1 MSVPHASDLCA
12 CLTLYVRGSEV
23 RLKVAVR
30 ELMRTGEARDSL
42 LRTGSIFQAA
52 RPLFPR
58 IEALATKLMAVANL
72 NSTVHL
78 QHYNRIIAG
87 AAVAI
92 RDAQQPQQ

>member
-1 MSVPHASDLCA
+1 MCAS
-12 CLTLYVRGSEV
+12 LTLCVRGSEV

-30 ELMRTGEARDSL
+30 ELMRTGDARDGL

-72 NSTVHL
+72 NRTVHL
-78 QHYNRIIAG
+78 QHYNRIIA
-87 AAVAI
+87 AAGVAI
-92 RDAQQPQQ
+92 RDAQQQPQQ